1 MKYLRF
7 LAAFGAFLLSTSS
20 WPQQQAH
27 RWQGT
32 IEERDGIRIIRNP
45 QEPVYGADAISLVE
59 ELAIRYEEG
68 KEERIFTSINDIAV
82 DKDGNIY
89 LLDIRQGQIRA
100 FDKNGGYL
108 RSIGRK
114 GQGPGEFQFPVQI
127 LVSPQQELV
136 VCDLMQR
143 RVLFFSLDG
152 TFKRSVP
159 TWRQGTLTRLLVDSE
174 GDIIAELV
182 LRGEKRGTALMK
194 FDSSFNELFTVAF
207 KERKKL
213 PLLEDISPRI
223 VWSVSVNDEIIW
235 GDSDEYEINV
245 LSQEG
250 MILKKILKSFKPEKI
265 VEANYREAIKSKFGE
280 KPIPLDFEQR
290 LPEYYPA
297 FRFIGTDN
305 EGRIFVSTYEK
316 ANDGHGYTV
325 DVFSRES
332 EYIARISL
340 KTQPRICKERKLY
353 TVEEDEKGYP
363 VLKRYGTKWKIGAHG
378 S

>member
-1 MKYLRF
+1 LGSGDSIETETQNEIPAFSGCLRGF
-7 LAAFGAFLLSTSS
+7 LVVNLILAPTTSTSV
-20 WPQQQAH
+20 AGNH
-27 RWQGT
+27 RRTRRNTDHPESSGT
-32 IEERDGIRIIRNP
+32 GVRSRCDFPRRRVGYQIR
-45 QEPVYGADAISLVE
+45 G
-59 ELAIRYEEG
+59 G
-68 KEERIFTSINDIAV
+68 KGRA
-82 DKDGNIY
+82 NI
-89 LLDIRQGQIRA
+89 QIRA
-100 FDKNGGYL
+100 FDKYGGYL

-363 VLKRYGTKWKIGAHG
+363 VLKRYGTKWKIDAHG